1 MKLLDKNHFIT
12 GEVEGSF
19 EELWSII
26 NILRAE
32 CPWDRTQTVES
43 VKFKIVEEAYE
54 VLECIDSGDFSAL
67 KNELGDVI
75 LVSLFIIKILEQEGE
90 LSLKDVFLSL
100 ISKLISRHPHIFG
113 DKKLS
118 TPEEVLRNWER
129 MKRSESAGKGSGK
142 DLKISMPSLY
152 FAYRF
157 FEKKINAGDIKNS
170 VDKSDISVKL
180 KKMIDDLLQ
189 DEDKEKIKNS
199 VREIL
204 FTLAFISALHNVNPE
219 EELRK
224 KMKDYIQGE
233 EGEK

>member
-1 MKLLDKNHFIT
+1 MKLLDKGYFT
-12 GEVEGSF
+12 AGKLEGSF
-19 EELWSII
+19 DELWSII

-43 VKFKIVEEAYE
+43 VKFKVVEEAYE

-67 KNELGDVI
+67 KSEIGDVI
-75 LVSLFIIKILEQEGE
+75 LVSLFIIKILEQEGKI
-90 LSLKDVFLSL
+90 SLKDVFLSL

-113 DKKLS
+113 DKNLN
-118 TPEEVLRNWER
+118 TPEEVLRNWEK
-129 MKRSESAGKGSGK
+129 MKKNESAGKENKK

-157 FEKKINAGDIKNS
+157 FEKKINSGDIKDNI
-170 VDKSDISVKL
+170 DKSDISVKL
-180 KKMIDDLLQ
+180 KKMVDDLLQ
-189 DEDKEKIKNS
+189 DEDKQKIKNA

-204 FTLAFISALHNVNPE
+204 FALAFISALHNVNPE

-224 KMKDYIQGE
+224 KMKDYIQS

>member
-1 MKLLDKNHFIT
+1 MKLLDKSHFIA
-12 GEVEGSF
+12 GKLEGSF
-19 EELWSII
+19 DELWSIV
-26 NILRAE
+26 NILRQE

-54 VLECIDSGDFSAL
+54 VLECIDSGNLSAL

-75 LVSLFIIKILEQEGE
+75 LVCLFITKILEQEGK

-113 DKKLS
+113 DKKLN

-129 MKRSESAGKGSGK
+129 MKKNESAGKENNK

-157 FEKKINAGDIKNS
+157 FEKKINSGDLKDNI
-170 VDKSDISVKL
+170 DKSDISYKL
-180 KKMIDDLLQ
+180 KKMFDDLLQ
-189 DEDKEKIKNS
+189 EEEKEKIKNAI
-199 VREIL
+199 REIL
-204 FTLAFISALHNVNPE
+204 FTLCFISALHNINPE

-224 KMKDYIQGE
+224 KIKDYIQSE
-233 EGEK
+233 ENES